1 MLYHFPAPPVSSHIV
16 SHPFYVDVSFLFFF
30 LSFSSPFGF
39 VLLLVLLASCC
50 DDILDGML
58 FFSSPFPS
66 FCKCVQIAMGSK
78 NYVIAGQERGKAG
91 CATCAPEQIVLGR

>member
-1 MLYHFPAPPVSSHIV
+1 MDYYKSCRRRQDTLQIKMPIPG
-16 SHPFYVDVSFLFFF
+16 L
-30 LSFSSPFGF
+30 SPFGF